1 MVICLYPRVN
11 AVMTVHGLHGQHGAD
26 CLPRPHVRVMLTAG
40 PRRGGRGVPDKTA
53 QESVLY
59 SVHTS
64 SRSLL
69 LSLSSNESISCNL
82 PEEIIPTFSINISDW
97 GTLLP

>member
-1 MVICLYPRVN
+1 MVVCLYPRVN

-26 CLPRPHVRVMLTAG
+26 CLPRPHVRGMLTAG

-53 QESVLY
+53 QGSVLY
-59 SVHTS
+59 SVHT
-64 SRSLL
+64 
-69 LSLSSNESISCNL
+69 SCNL

-97 GTLLP
+97 GTLAP

>member
-1 MVICLYPRVN
+1 MVICLFPRVN
-11 AVMTVHGLHGQHGAD
+11 AVMTVHGLHGAGWVT
-26 CLPRPHVRVMLTAG
+26 RPHVRVMLTAG
-40 PRRGGRGVPDKTA
+40 PRGGGRGVPDKTA

-69 LSLSSNESISCNL
+69 LSLGFNESIFCNL
-82 PEEIIPTFSINISDW
+82 PQEIVPTFSINIQ
-97 GTLLP
+97 